1 MPEESVRHDPAS
13 SHVPPTGA
21 RFGRQF
27 WINAGLQFAAV
38 VLAFLITSV
47 ILLVAGAPP
56 FQAFWEIAR
65 GAVGSLSSFSNVL
78 VAWVPLLLAAAGVL
92 VTFAAG
98 LWNIGVEGQ
107 IVMGAV
113 LTTWVLRL
121 LQDTGLS
128 PAIIIILSLLAGI
141 VGGALWAALAGMLKT
156 FGGVNEIFGGLGL
169 NYVATALTLWLIFGP
184 WKRPGIG
191 SMSGTQP
198 FPDQLALPTV
208 AGLRLSLWSLGLAIV
223 AVIAVY
229 ILLER
234 TYAGLRLK
242 AVGLNRRAAFLL
254 GVPTWQYGLLAFFI
268 CGGLAGLAGA
278 VQVTGVYHRLIPSIS
293 SGYGY
298 LGLMIG
304 MLILYRAV
312 WVAPVALF
320 FAALN
325 IGSIQLPIVLKLD
338 STLSGVIQ
346 GLLVLFVLL
355 VEGARQRYLRRHRL
369 AATTATALPASM
381 PGSPHPDELPAPT
394 GAPFPPEAPH
404 GEIVPMDDNGEG
416 S

>member
-1 MPEESVRHDPAS
+1 MSDGSLRNHR
-13 SHVPPTGA
+13 PPIAA

-56 FQAFWEIAR
+56 FQAYWEIIR

-107 IVMGAV
+107 IVIGAV

-121 LQDTGLS
+121 LRDTNLS

-141 VGGALWAALAGMLKT
+141 AGGALWAALAGVLKT

-169 NYVATALTLWLIFGP
+169 NFVATALTLWLIFGP

-191 SMSGTQP
+191 SMSGTEP

-208 AGLRLSLWSLGLAIV
+208 GGLRLSLWSLGLAIA

-346 GLLVLFVLL
+346 GTLVLLVLL
-355 VEGARQRYLRRHRL
+355 VEGGRQRYLRHHRV
-369 AATTATALPASM
+369 AVTTATALPASI
-381 PGSPHPDELPAPT
+381 PGSPHPDELPPPT
-394 GAPFPPEAPH
+394 GAPFPPDAPH
-404 GEIVPMDDNGEG
+404 TEIVPIEENGEA